1 MGRRVERKIT
11 PEVTLGIEYLYTQLE
26 DDGFV
31 VRAAGPAAA
40 TNPFLITN
48 TNGTDFRRS
57 EEDFEVHSVASP
69 PPTASSPL
77 REAGDAPVSHL
88 GSGLGEARTQ
98 SFRPRCFS
106 TWRRSQ
112 PPSRNGTNPNTEAPW
127 ARTPRPQPR
136 AGQTNQRYC
145 G

>member
-57 EEDFEVHSVASP
+57 EEDFEVHSVRV
-69 PPTASSPL
+69 TASY
-77 REAGDAPVSHL
+77 R
-88 GSGLGEARTQ
+88 
-98 SFRPRCFS
+98 F
-106 TWRRSQ
+106 
-112 PPSRNGTNPNTEAPW
+112 
-127 ARTPRPQPR
+127 
-136 AGQTNQRYC
+136 
-145 G
+145 